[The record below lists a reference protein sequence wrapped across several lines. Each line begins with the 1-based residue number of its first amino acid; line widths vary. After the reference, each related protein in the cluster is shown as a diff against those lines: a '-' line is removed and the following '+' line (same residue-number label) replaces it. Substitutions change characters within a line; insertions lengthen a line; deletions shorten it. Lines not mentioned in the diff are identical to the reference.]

1 LKVAPFPDILLD
13 IKQEDFMGSP
23 SQARAVNN
31 YRKRLSKRDMAR
43 FEVLALKKDRELIR
57 EVARKLAESTP
68 EADEMRQSISKKT
81 NRKGSLLEVLR
92 SWPLAELNL
101 KRPFVRGRKIDL

>member
-1 LKVAPFPDILLD
+1 
-13 IKQEDFMGSP
+13 MGSP

-31 YRKRLSKRDMAR
+31 YRKRLSKRGMAR

-68 EADEMRQSISKKT
+68 EAEKMRASMLQTIAKKSST
-81 NRKGSLLEVLR
+81 KGGILKILR
-92 SWPLAELNL
+92 TWPLAELDL
-101 KRPFVRGRKIDL
+101 TRPFEEGRKIDL

>member
-1 LKVAPFPDILLD
+1 
-13 IKQEDFMGSP
+13 MGST
-23 SQARAVNN
+23 SQARAVEN
-31 YRKRLSKRDMAR
+31 YRKRLSRRGMAR

-68 EADEMRQSISKKT
+68 EAEKMRASMRQTIAEKPGE
-81 NRKGSLLEVLR
+81 KGGILEILR

-101 KRPFVRGRKIDL
+101 TRPFEEDERSTCEPIPARHKYPQ

>member
-1 LKVAPFPDILLD
+1 
-13 IKQEDFMGSP
+13 MGSS

-31 YRKRLSKRDMAR
+31 YRKRLSKRGMAR

-57 EVARKLAESTP
+57 EVARKLTESTP
-68 EADEMRQSISKKT
+68 EAEKMRASMRQTIAEKSGT
-81 NRKGSLLEVLR
+81 KGGILEILR

-101 KRPFVRGRKIDL
+101 TRPFEEGRKIDL